1 MRRRKKIGFAVV
13 GLGAIARGAV
23 LPAFARAKNAK
34 LIAVVSRDR
43 NEAAAVA
50 RKFRASAYYNADE
63 FSKCLTNPEISAVY
77 IATPPGAH
85 ASYAV
90 QAAAAGKHVLS
101 EKPLA
106 ANVEQAA
113 QMVEACRR
121 NGVLLMTA
129 YRKFFEPSCVYLKK
143 LIQSGELGRVDVIHT
158 AFSELFTPRVSLAW
172 LVDPKMAGGGP
183 LMDLGIYCVNTT
195 RWLVKEDPIEVSAQ
209 TWTSDAATFRDVEE
223 SVSFRLRFPSGLI
236 VQGSSSYGAVLSS
249 FVIVQGSK
257 GWASLAPAYD
267 FSEERRLT
275 VKIGKNRWTRRT
287 FPVRDEFA
295 PELDAFAA
303 AIRANRP
310 VEGDG
315 VQGLRDMI
323 ILDAIYDSARTGRS
337 VGIDYNAAERA
348 GN

>member
-1 MRRRKKIGFAVV
+1 MVARKKIGFAVV

-50 RKFRASAYYNADE
+50 RKFHASAYYTGEE
-63 FSKCLTNPEISAVY
+63 FSKCLANPEISAVY

-90 QAAAAGKHVLS
+90 RAAAAGKHVLS

-121 NGVLLMTA
+121 NSVLLMTA
-129 YRKFFEPSCVYLKK
+129 YRKFFEPSCIYLKK
-143 LIQSGELGRVDVIHT
+143 LIHSGELGRIDVIHT
-158 AFSELFTPRVSLAW
+158 AFSELFTPGVSLAW

-195 RWLVKEDPIEVSAQ
+195 RWLVKEDPLEVTAQ

-223 SVSFRLRFPSGLI
+223 SISFRLRFPSGLI

-249 FVIVQGSK
+249 FVFVQGSK

-275 VKIGKNRWTRRT
+275 AKIGKKRWIERR
-287 FPVRDEFA
+287 FAVCDEFA

-323 ILDAIYDSARTGRS
+323 ILDAIYNSARNGRS
-337 VGIDYNAAERA
+337 VGIDYSAAERA
-348 GN
+348 